1 MSKDCAECGQE
12 LAVVETDHPTHH
24 GQYQCLN
31 PACSKQRRYAG
42 WVPKP
47 KDQTKGRR
55 SNRKLLKKLEEHS
68 RGFCE
73 ICLRSSA
80 VLSSL
85 EPKLQLEV
93 HHVIPVEDEGTND
106 PSNLRVYC
114 KECHSEVHRRREAFN
129 RYPGFEQHLRPT
141 EQCQQSH
148 QPSQRTEARPVDK
161 ALPDPLGSL
170 PQGL

>member
-1 MSKDCAECGQE
+1 MSKDCVECGQE
-12 LAVVETDHPTHH
+12 LAVIKVDHPVHYAK
-24 GQYQCLN
+24 YQCLN
-31 PACSKQRRYAG
+31 PACSKQGKNAG

-47 KDQTKGRR
+47 RDQAKGRR
-55 SNRKLLKKLEEHS
+55 SNRKLLKKFEEHS

-93 HHVIPVEDEGTND
+93 HHVIPMEDDGTDD

-129 RYPGFEQHLRPT
+129 RYPGFQQHLQQT
-141 EQCQQSH
+141 EQCQQSP
-148 QPSQRTEARPVDK
+148 QPSLRLKAMPVDT
-161 ALPDPLGSL
+161 ALHDLSEFLSQGS
-170 PQGL
+170 

>member
-1 MSKDCAECGQE
+1 M
-12 LAVVETDHPTHH
+12 VEIDHPVHYAK
-24 GQYQCLN
+24 YQCFN
-31 PACSKQRRYAG
+31 AECSKQGRNAG

-47 KDQTKGRR
+47 RDQAKSRK
-55 SNRKLLKKLEEHS
+55 SNRKLLKKFEKHS

-73 ICLRSSA
+73 ICLRSST

-93 HHVIPVEDEGTND
+93 HHVIPVEDEGTDD

-129 RYPGFEQHLRPT
+129 RYPRFQQHPQPT

-148 QPSQRTEARPVDK
+148 QLSQHTEATPVDM
-161 ALPDPLGSL
+161 ALHDLSEFLSQGS
-170 PQGL
+170 

>member
-1 MSKDCAECGQE
+1 MSKVCVECGQE
-12 LAVVETDHPTHH
+12 LAVVEIDHPTHH

-31 PACSKQRRYAG
+31 PACSKQGRYAG

-47 KDQTKGRR
+47 RDQAKGRR
-55 SNRKLLKKLEEHS
+55 TNRKLLKKFEEHN

-93 HHVIPVEDEGTND
+93 HHVIPVEDEGTDD

-114 KECHSEVHRRREAFN
+114 KECHSEVHRRREAFS
-129 RYPGFEQHLRPT
+129 RYPGFEQHLQPT
-141 EQCQQSH
+141 EQYQQSP
-148 QPSQRTEARPVDK
+148 QPSQHTEATPVDT
-161 ALPDPLGSL
+161 ALHDLLGSL
-170 PQGL
+170 SQGS